1 MAKLN
6 TAEDPDYYGLL
17 GLPLNATQS
26 EIKSAYK
33 LMAQQS
39 HPDTNPKKTGAEEEF
54 KALTEAYRVLS
65 DPELRR
71 RYNQSLEE
79 HSLKPEYHK
88 PDSKISTF
96 IDNFKR
102 AAGPWPKRGSDLRY
116 TLELD
121 LIDVVQGGRFQIKV
135 PRLAVC
141 SCCQTESSSKDCP
154 VCTGSGQ
161 VQAVDQLIV
170 SVPFGVEQGSRLKLA
185 GQGDAGLNGGSSGDL
200 YVEITIKAHPILTRA
215 GINLVCRVP
224 VSFESAAL
232 GCKLPVATPEGVQ
245 TISLPAGSQ
254 SGDQLR
260 IFQKGLKSLE
270 VEKRGDIIVTIQVE
284 TPRQLDQP
292 AKELLSSFSNA
303 SRGCFP
309 QAQEY
314 LELLNSL
321 KKRNGAS

>member
-1 MAKLN
+1 MTKLTN
-6 TAEDPDYYGLL
+6 GERPDYYGLL
-17 GLPLNATQS
+17 GLSLTATQS

-33 LMAQQS
+33 LMAQKS
-39 HPDTNPKKTGAEEEF
+39 HPDTNPKNPGAEEEF
-54 KALTEAYRVLS
+54 KTLTEAYRVLS
-65 DPELRR
+65 DPELRQ
-71 RYNQSLEE
+71 RYDQSLEE

-102 AAGPWPKRGSDLRY
+102 AAGPWPKRGTDLRY

-121 LIDVVQGGRFQIKV
+121 LIDVVQGGRFHIKV
-135 PRLAVC
+135 PRLAAC
-141 SCCQTESSSKDCP
+141 ARCQTKSSSKDCP
-154 VCTGSGQ
+154 ACSGSGH

-185 GQGDAGLNGGSSGDL
+185 GQGDAGLNGGAPGDL
-200 YVEITIKAHPILTRA
+200 YVEINIKGHPILTRS

-224 VSFESAAL
+224 VSFKSAAM
-232 GCKLPVATPEGVQ
+232 GCELPVATPEGVQ

-260 IFQKGLKSLE
+260 IPQKGLKSLD

-292 AKELLSSFSNA
+292 AKELLDSFSNA

-309 QAQEY
+309 QAEEY
-314 LELLNSL
+314 LELLDSL
-321 KKRNGAS
+321 KNRNGAS